1 MNPSDRKL
9 ETPVA
14 CGSPTTGATNLLRV
28 QVGAGDLDMIACALG
43 GDDGRTLF
51 VCATP
56 DSRLPPKEAA
66 RVRPARIL
74 TCRVDVPH
82 AGRP

>member
-56 DSRLPPKEAA
+56 DFRLPPEEAA